1 MLREP
6 RVRDQGEYMV
16 TGVDRIVIAVPQL
29 ECAVAE
35 YQLLLGCEPLP
46 AVANPTAPTGC
57 CFDLNNTLVELIP
70 RGDAARIAGLVF
82 ALAAADAP
90 PAVLANGRG
99 LDLRLAGDSATAAR
113 RAGGAPAGMC
123 VDHLVLRTADAGAC
137 IDLFAGEL
145 GIRLALDRDVPQWGG
160 RMLFFRTG
168 KLTLEV
174 IEPVAD
180 KPSRDAFWGIAYRCY
195 DLELTRRQLTGRGVA
210 VSAIRQG
217 RKPGTRVMTV
227 KSHCLDI
234 PTLLLEAVPT

>member
-1 MLREP
+1 
-6 RVRDQGEYMV
+6 MV

-29 ECAVAE
+29 ERAVAE

-113 RAGGAPAGMC
+113 RAGA
-123 VDHLVLRTADAGAC
+123 
-137 IDLFAGEL
+137 
-145 GIRLALDRDVPQWGG
+145 RLPGCAWITWCCARQMPG
-160 RMLFFRTG
+160 R
-168 KLTLEV
+168 
-174 IEPVAD
+174 
-180 KPSRDAFWGIAYRCY
+180 
-195 DLELTRRQLTGRGVA
+195 
-210 VSAIRQG
+210 VSI
-217 RKPGTRVMTV
+217 
-227 KSHCLDI
+227 CL
-234 PTLLLEAVPT
+234 LASWASG

>member
-82 ALAAADAP
+82 AL
-90 PAVLANGRG
+90 GYQSR
-99 LDLRLAGDSATAAR
+99 RL
-113 RAGGAPAGMC
+113 
-123 VDHLVLRTADAGAC
+123 
-137 IDLFAGEL
+137 
-145 GIRLALDRDVPQWGG
+145 
-160 RMLFFRTG
+160 
-168 KLTLEV
+168 
-174 IEPVAD
+174 
-180 KPSRDAFWGIAYRCY
+180 
-195 DLELTRRQLTGRGVA
+195 
-210 VSAIRQG
+210 
-217 RKPGTRVMTV
+217 PG
-227 KSHCLDI
+227 
-234 PTLLLEAVPT
+234 